1 MTNRREFV
9 RQGLPFSAV
18 DISERADKLPC
29 LKPIALLIHGGADPR
44 RADEYT
50 AAQTAAMRAA
60 LTAGLRAGHAI
71 LRRGGGSVEAVE
83 AAICSLEDSACFDAG
98 RGACR
103 NTSGSFDLDA
113 SIMDGCTGAAGAA
126 AHLHRVRN
134 PIKLARRVLEGTSHV
149 LLVADGAEQ
158 FAREAGLEFVGDD
171 YFSPAKDNAIAGTVG
186 AVALDASGSLAA
198 GTSTGGIHE
207 RRAGRVGDTP
217 IIGAGTYADNAVG
230 AISGTGQGEYF
241 LRAVLA
247 HDIAARVEH
256 GGKTLAEAVRAAVAG
271 KLTARG
277 GRGGII
283 ALDPT
288 GRPTAVFNTPT
299 LARGVIVGV
308 DGEPA
313 VALFEAALEAAVVG

>member
-1 MTNRREFV
+1 MPALN
-9 RQGLPFSAV
+9 
-18 DISERADKLPC
+18 
-29 LKPIALLIHGGADPR
+29 PITLLIHGGADTR
-44 RADEYT
+44 RPDEYSF
-50 AAQTAAMRAA
+50 AQTTAMRAA
-60 LTAGLRAGHAI
+60 LTAALRAGHDI

-98 RGACR
+98 RGAVR
-103 NTSGSFDLDA
+103 NTGGSFDLDA
-113 SIMDGCTGAAGAA
+113 SIMDGRGPAGAA
-126 AHLHRVRN
+126 AHLHRVKN
-134 PIKLARRVLEGTSHV
+134 PIRLARRVMEGTPHV

-158 FAREAGLEFVGDD
+158 FARETGLEFVGDA
-171 YFSPAKDNAIAGTVG
+171 YFSPAKDHATTGTVG
-186 AVALDASGSLAA
+186 AVALDAAGNLAA

-230 AISGTGQGEYF
+230 AVSGTGQGEYF

-256 GGKTLAEAVRAAVAG
+256 GGKTLAEAVRAAMAE

-277 GRGGII
+277 GRGGVI
-283 ALDPT
+283 ALDPA

-299 LARGVIVGV
+299 LARGVIVGA
-308 DGEPA
+308 DGEPQ
-313 VALFEAALEAAVVG
+313 VALFEAALEEVAIG